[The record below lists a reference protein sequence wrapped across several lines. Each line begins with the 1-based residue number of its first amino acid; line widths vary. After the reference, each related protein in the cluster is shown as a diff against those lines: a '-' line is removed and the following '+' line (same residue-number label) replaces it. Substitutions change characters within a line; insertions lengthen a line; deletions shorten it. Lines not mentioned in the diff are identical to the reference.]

1 MMFAVFLVSLA
12 TVPRAIASDALW
24 NSYNCDEGD
33 VMDAVCCMD
42 SHCSGFESKRACEI
56 EKTCLWSGNDKA
68 CKSNRD
74 SENNVCC
81 RSPKKSDVCDSAARG
96 ECPEDFQ
103 VPKGCCKDTNVRTFL
118 DVKNV
123 SLFGFYDVDG
133 HAVSSIIDIF
143 IDFRLTSCA
152 ATHRA

>member
-1 MMFAVFLVSLA
+1 MRSTSLPAVILA
-12 TVPRAIASDALW
+12 ITLAIVPRAAASDALW
-24 NSYNCDEGD
+24 NTYNCDEGD

-56 EKTCLWSGNDKA
+56 EKTCLWSSGDKE

-81 RSPKKSDVCDSAARG
+81 RSPKKSDACDSTAKG
-96 ECPEDFQ
+96 ECPADFQ
-103 VPKGCCKDTNVRTFL
+103 VPKGCCKDANVRHFL

-123 SLFGFYDVDG
+123 SIGLKKLLISLRGV
-133 HAVSSIIDIF
+133 
-143 IDFRLTSCA
+143 
-152 ATHRA
+152 

>member
-1 MMFAVFLVSLA
+1 MVSPIWFALVVFAIA

-56 EKTCLWSGNDKA
+56 EKTCLWSGADKS

-96 ECPEDFQ
+96 ECPLDFQ
-103 VPKGCCKDTNVRTFL
+103 VPRGCCEDANVRAFL

-123 SLFGFYDVDG
+123 SLVQLGM
-133 HAVSSIIDIF
+133 
-143 IDFRLTSCA
+143 
-152 ATHRA
+152 

>member
-1 MMFAVFLVSLA
+1 MVSPIMHAVFLLA
-12 TVPRAIASDALW
+12 LASVPRAIASDALW

-56 EKTCLWSGNDKA
+56 EKTCLWSGADKS

-81 RSPKKSDVCDSAARG
+81 RSPKKSGVCDSAARG
-96 ECPEDFQ
+96 ECPADFQ
-103 VPKGCCKDTNVRTFL
+103 VPRGCCGEDNVRPFL

-123 SLFGFYDVDG
+123 SW
-133 HAVSSIIDIF
+133 SSP
-143 IDFRLTSCA
+143 
-152 ATHRA
+152 